1 MFIMTDKASPE
12 EPSYKEF
19 QKDPV
24 WKKLDAVKH
33 NRVDVVDRD
42 LWARAR
48 GLISSEQM
56 AKEIVDLSTK
66 EQK

>member
-1 MFIMTDKASPE
+1 
-12 EPSYKEF
+12 YKEF